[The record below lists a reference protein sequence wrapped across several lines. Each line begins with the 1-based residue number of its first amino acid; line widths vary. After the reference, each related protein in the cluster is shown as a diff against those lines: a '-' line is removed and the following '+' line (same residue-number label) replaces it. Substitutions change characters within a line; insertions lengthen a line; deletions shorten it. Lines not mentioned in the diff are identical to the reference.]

1 MKIRHAAALALVGW
15 LSKSWSTILVVLILL
30 LLSAANGLAAPKKSR
45 AEHHR
50 DETAPSPQTEA
61 IKQQETQ
68 IPLSAFREALSAV
81 EEQAKGAQKQPN
93 SEKETW
99 RSPSVVVNIVLALVG
114 AGYLIF
120 AVLQWRVLLW
130 AFLADHRPRLG
141 IRQIALLTVPDEILA
156 TDSEGRFKRNN
167 GVEIGLTLI
176 NRGGSDA
183 KIVEGNI
190 TVKVDEVDSI
200 EGMLGR
206 QKVLPPFD
214 VRKGTPSY
222 NDERSAGTDII
233 VRPAEPYSLNKT
245 MPLGSDNDVTKAYL
259 AVHRERNLSSVAL
272 HVFGYFR
279 YRSPGRWRARRT
291 YFTAFC
297 RRYDAEK
304 GGFVVI
310 NEPDYEY
317 ED

>member
-1 MKIRHAAALALVGW
+1 MRW
-15 LSKSWSTILVVLILL
+15 LSKSLSPILIVLVL
-30 LLSAANGLAAPKKSR
+30 LLSSVNSR
-45 AEHHR
+45 AASKETRPDHHKNKPAPQP
-50 DETAPSPQTEA
+50 ETV
-61 IKQQETQ
+61 KQQEAQ
-68 IPLSAFREALSAV
+68 IPLSAFREALSAI
-81 EEQAKGAQKQPN
+81 EQQAKIAQEQPKPD
-93 SEKETW
+93 KETW
-99 RSPSVVVNIVLALVG
+99 CSPPVLVNIALAFVG
-114 AGYLIF
+114 TGYLIF
-120 AVLQWRVLLW
+120 AGLQWRLLWW

-156 TDSEGRFKRNN
+156 TDSEGHFKQDN
-167 GVEIGLTLI
+167 GIEIGLRFI

-190 TVKVDEVDSI
+190 TVRVDEVDSI

-214 VRKGTPSY
+214 VRTGTPSY
-222 NDERSAGTDII
+222 SDERNAGSDAII
-233 VRPAEPYSLNKT
+233 RPAEPYSLNRT
-245 MPLGSDNDVTKAYL
+245 MPLGSDRDATTAYL

-279 YRSPGRWRARRT
+279 YRSPGWLRARRT